1 MGTQELV
8 IKARKEI
15 KESEDSLIR
24 SEKLV
29 AQAIEVIKWVGVEN
43 LIADSQAVAH
53 GGADIRTLPKAGSVA
68 WQGSQ

>member
-29 AQAIEVIKWVGVEN
+29 AQAIEVIKGV
-43 LIADSQAVAH
+43 
-53 GGADIRTLPKAGSVA
+53 
-68 WQGSQ
+68 